1 MTQLILSG
9 VTTVEAT
16 CQLVLGTHFVP
27 ADENDTEVLQ
37 LGLLPFET
45 SLHPGKCVSCKC
57 LYTSSSVLVHWPLG
71 NLSIPSGAV
80 LALSRSLHT
89 IDISEIPSLL
99 TQKSCQDSRLLRRN
113 SFLTQLIANNM
124 SGRFFLKHGVQRS
137 NERTIGTTNDRAKD
151 NFT

>member
-1 MTQLILSG
+1 MAQLILSG

-37 LGLLPFET
+37 LLPFET
-45 SLHPGKCVSCKC
+45 SLHPGKCVSSKC

-80 LALSRSLHT
+80 LALSRSLYT
-89 IDISEIPSLL
+89 LDISERPSVL
-99 TQKSCQDSRLLRRN
+99 TQKSCQDLRLLRRN
-113 SFLTQLIANNM
+113 SFLKARLAV
-124 SGRFFLKHGVQRS
+124 R
-137 NERTIGTTNDRAKD
+137 
-151 NFT
+151 